1 MDPELCLAVEL
12 FIDLAAWLREKPRPP
27 MGDTFEEWLF
37 WHIPAGEHYR
47 SSRQGV
53 ARMEVPCSRPRF
65 DLVLWQSLLEHPD
78 LVIERQGVRLGVE
91 CKSLEASAGFVES
104 GSGMPCRTTIDFN
117 STVPCGRERY
127 KGKFHR
133 YKALKGQPLRIFY
146 AMGLYGEVEGENRVL
161 SLLLVDGNYT
171 NRDYRLHEEHRNISR
186 GGFGSY
192 GDGRIRD
199 RKMYIFPNPL
209 NDEDLVGSVSLI
221 VEEKNLTDSFPQL
234 DLKITKVKRTPTDV
248 KYLF

>member
-1 MDPELCLAVEL
+1 
-12 FIDLAAWLREKPRPP
+12 
-27 MGDTFEEWLF
+27 
-37 WHIPAGEHYR
+37 
-47 SSRQGV
+47 
-53 ARMEVPCSRPRF
+53 
-65 DLVLWQSLLEHPD
+65 
-78 LVIERQGVRLGVE
+78 
-91 CKSLEASAGFVES
+91 
-104 GSGMPCRTTIDFN
+104 
-117 STVPCGRERY
+117 
-127 KGKFHR
+127 
-133 YKALKGQPLRIFY
+133 
-146 AMGLYGEVEGENRVL
+146 MGLYGEVEGENRVL
-161 SLLLVDGNYT
+161 SLLLVDGNYI